1 MSAYVRPDRFPRKV
15 RLVRNP
21 DVWVVLAT
29 YRHFWPNGDACTVHY
44 GGDTRRQAVRNL
56 LREVLGR

>member
-1 MSAYVRPDRFPRKV
+1 MSDTVRRDRFPRKV

>member
-1 MSAYVRPDRFPRKV
+1 MSAYVRPDRLPRKV
-15 RLVRNP
+15 RLIRNP

-44 GGDTRRQAVRNL
+44 GGDTRRQAVRKL

>member
-1 MSAYVRPDRFPRKV
+1 MTKRSRFPHRV

-29 YRHFWPNGDACTVHY
+29 FRHFWPNGDSCTVHY
-44 GGDTRRQAVRNL
+44 AGGDTRRSAIWRA
-56 LREVLGR
+56 LREFAS

>member
-1 MSAYVRPDRFPRKV
+1 MSAYVRPDRLPRKV
-15 RLVRNP
+15 RLIRNP